1 MRGFFEVGW
10 GISMNAVVSEE
21 GDLVL
26 DPEWDREPVIEDGG
40 DVVQL
45 LHPHQDPGHAVLNA
59 WKPF

>member
-1 MRGFFEVGW
+1 
-10 GISMNAVVSEE
+10 MNAVVSEE

-45 LHPHQDPGHAVLNA
+45 SHPHQDPGHAVLNA